1 MFKSRSFELWYPYL
15 GAACAALIWLL
26 FEAELPRDR
35 GDLLGSAL
43 TFASIL
49 TGFIAASKAI
59 LVSIRGSRMFQR
71 LQKQKFIKPILTYLS
86 HAIWLSLGA
95 CFVSLAGFFEV
106 GRAEWFGVIW
116 VFVIAAAV
124 LAFIRVTKI
133 FFAILAHPLG
143 ALDEASNK

>member
-1 MFKSRSFELWYPYL
+1 MLRSRSFEQWYPYL
-15 GAACAALIWLL
+15 GAICVALIWLL
-26 FEAELPRDR
+26 FEAELPRNR
-35 GDLLGSAL
+35 GELLGSSL

-59 LVSIRGSRMFQR
+59 LVSMRGSRIFRR
-71 LQKQKFIKPILTYLS
+71 LQEQKFIKPILTYLS

-106 GRAEWFGVIW
+106 GRSEWFGAIW
-116 VFVIAAAV
+116 VFIIAATV

-143 ALDEASNK
+143 ALDETSKK